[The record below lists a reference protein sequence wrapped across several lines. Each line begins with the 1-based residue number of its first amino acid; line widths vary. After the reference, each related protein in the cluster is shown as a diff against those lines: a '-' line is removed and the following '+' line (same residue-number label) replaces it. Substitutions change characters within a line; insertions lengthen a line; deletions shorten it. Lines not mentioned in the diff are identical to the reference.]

1 MNTVRT
7 AIVLAAV
14 GVLLCLWL
22 LVKVS
27 WYSFVAFMMV
37 AQPLL
42 VVAALIFVV
51 ALVRDLRRHGVL

>member
-27 WYSFVAFMMV
+27 WYSFVAFMML

>member
-1 MNTVRT
+1 MTTIRA
-7 AIVLAAV
+7 AIALAAV

-27 WYSFVAFMMV
+27 WYNFVAFMIV

-42 VVAALIFVV
+42 LVAVLLFVGV
-51 ALVRDLRRHGVL
+51 LVRELRQKGVL